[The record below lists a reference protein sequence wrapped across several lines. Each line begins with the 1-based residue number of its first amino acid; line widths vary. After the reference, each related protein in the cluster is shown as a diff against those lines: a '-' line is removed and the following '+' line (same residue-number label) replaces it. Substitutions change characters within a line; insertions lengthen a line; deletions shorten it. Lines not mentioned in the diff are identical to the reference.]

1 MILWGLRDI
10 GRRPGVRGPFFYR
23 MLTLW
28 YGFTSFLFAA
38 VLFFPVRKLLMS
50 LNINRIQ
57 AKKKR
62 ALTEE
67 EMKVLKKKVTVI
79 ASIIAVTFAFFYNKY
94 IMLKF
99 FKP

>member
-1 MILWGLRDI
+1 
-10 GRRPGVRGPFFYR
+10 

-28 YGFTSFLFAA
+28 YGITSFLFAA
-38 VLFFPVRKLLMS
+38 VLFLPVRKLLLS
-50 LNINRIQ
+50 ININRIQ
-57 AKKKR
+57 AKNKR

-67 EMKVLKKKVTVI
+67 EMQALKKKVNII
-79 ASIIAVTFAFFYNKY
+79 ASLIAVTFAFFYNKF

>member
-1 MILWGLRDI
+1 
-10 GRRPGVRGPFFYR
+10 

-28 YGFTSFLFAA
+28 YGVTSFVFAA
-38 VLFFPVRKLLMS
+38 VLFFPVRKLL
-50 LNINRIQ
+50 LGININRIQ

-62 ALTEE
+62 AVTEE
-67 EMKVLKKKVTVI
+67 ELQELKKKVNVI

-94 IMLKF
+94 MMLKF

>member
-1 MILWGLRDI
+1 MTSGA
-10 GRRPGVRGPFFYR
+10 GPGSGVPFFKR
-23 MLTLW
+23 MLTVW
-28 YGFTSFLFAA
+28 YGITSFLFAA

-57 AKKKR
+57 AKNKR

-67 EMKVLKKKVTVI
+67 ELRVLKKKVTVI

-94 IMLKF
+94 MMLKF